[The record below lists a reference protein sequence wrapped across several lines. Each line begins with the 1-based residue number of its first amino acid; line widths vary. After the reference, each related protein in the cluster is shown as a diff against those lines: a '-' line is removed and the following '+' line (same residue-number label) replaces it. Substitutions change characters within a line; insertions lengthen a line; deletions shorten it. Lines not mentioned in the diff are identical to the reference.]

1 MEATTTAT
9 KTRKPYDPGQPGK
22 IEPEGNGR
30 YRVESFKH
38 SGDFYL
44 VDLNEN
50 SCSCPHTEKRNA
62 ADCKHRCA
70 ARQKAYEETRQK
82 AERQSLDTLRS
93 LLLFNADS
101 PREEIKEALD
111 YAIYHREQAARTIAE
126 MVAL

>member
-1 MEATTTAT
+1 MKTQ
-9 KTRKPYDPGQPGK
+9 TRKYDPGSKGEIIPQ
-22 IEPEGNGR
+22 GNGV
-30 YRVESFKH
+30 YFVQSFRNREE
-38 SGDFYL
+38 GYT

-62 ADCKHRCA
+62 ADCKHRRA
-70 ARQKAYEETRQK
+70 ARQRAYEETRQK

-111 YAIYHREQAARTIAE
+111 YAIYHREQAARTFAE
-126 MVAL
+126 MVSL